1 LRKTRNDEAESPD
14 GRPAPHTQHVRMST
28 YAVLWSEEGCDV
40 LAGKL
45 ELAETGLCFGGRH
58 QHDVAYSD
66 IDSVHVARR
75 AADRVR
81 GAATLVLELASGSV
95 LRIGSVSGAG
105 IVSELG
111 EQLAVRSG
119 ARR

>member
-1 LRKTRNDEAESPD
+1 
-14 GRPAPHTQHVRMST
+14 MSS

-45 ELAETGLCFGGRH
+45 ELADDGLSFGGRDR
-58 QHDVAYSD
+58 HDVAYTD
-66 IDSVHVARR
+66 IDGVRVARR

-81 GAATLVLELASGSV
+81 GAATLVLELAGGSI
-95 LRIGSVSGAG
+95 LRIGSVGGAG

-111 EQLAVRSG
+111 EQLA
-119 ARR
+119 ARRGGRR

>member
-1 LRKTRNDEAESPD
+1 
-14 GRPAPHTQHVRMST
+14 MSS

-45 ELAETGLCFGGRH
+45 ELADSGLSFGGRH
-58 QHDVAYSD
+58 RHDVPYAD

-81 GAATLVLELASGSV
+81 GAATLVLELAGGSV
-95 LRIGSVSGAG
+95 LRIASVGGAG

-111 EQLAVRSG
+111 EQVAARSR

>member
-1 LRKTRNDEAESPD
+1 
-14 GRPAPHTQHVRMST
+14 MSS

-45 ELAETGLCFGGRH
+45 ELAETGLSFGGRRR
-58 QHDVAYSD
+58 HDVAYSD
-66 IDSVHVARR
+66 IDGVHVARR

-95 LRIGSVSGAG
+95 LRIGSVGGPG

-111 EQLAVRSG
+111 EQLAARSG

>member
-1 LRKTRNDEAESPD
+1 MAS
-14 GRPAPHTQHVRMST
+14 
-28 YAVLWSEEGCDV
+28 YAVLWSEDGCDV

-45 ELAETGLCFGGRH
+45 ELAQDGLHFGGRH
-58 QHDVAYSD
+58 RHDVAYAD
-66 IDSVHVARR
+66 IDAVHVARR

-81 GAATLVLELASGSV
+81 GAATLVLDLAGGSV
-95 LRIGSVSGAG
+95 LRIGSVGGAG

-119 ARR
+119 AHR

>member
-1 LRKTRNDEAESPD
+1 MAE
-14 GRPAPHTQHVRMST
+14 GRPERKMLAMSS

-45 ELAETGLCFGGRH
+45 ELAEDGLSFGGRH
-58 QHDVAYSD
+58 EHDVAYGD
-66 IDSVHVARR
+66 IDAVRVARR

-81 GAATLVLELASGSV
+81 GAATLVLELAGGST
-95 LRIGSVSGAG
+95 LRIASVGGAG

-111 EQLAVRSG
+111 EQLAARSD

>member
-1 LRKTRNDEAESPD
+1 MADARGDR
-14 GRPAPHTQHVRMST
+14 RMWQMSS

-45 ELAETGLCFGGRH
+45 ELAPDHLSFGGRH
-58 QHDVAYSD
+58 PHDVAYAD
-66 IDSVHVARR
+66 IDAVHVARR

-81 GAATLVLELASGSV
+81 GAATLVLELAGGSV
-95 LRIGSVSGAG
+95 LRIGSVGGAG

-111 EQLAVRSG
+111 EQLAARSA

>member
-1 LRKTRNDEAESPD
+1 
-14 GRPAPHTQHVRMST
+14 MSS
-28 YAVLWSEEGCDV
+28 YAVLWSEEGYDV

-45 ELAETGLCFGGRH
+45 EFVDDGLSFGGHH
-58 QHDVAYSD
+58 QHDVAYAD
-66 IDSVHVARR
+66 IDAVHVARR

-81 GAATLVLELASGSV
+81 GVATLVLELAGGSV
-95 LRIGSVSGAG
+95 LRIGSVGGPG

-111 EQLAVRSG
+111 EQLVARSG

>member
-1 LRKTRNDEAESPD
+1 
-14 GRPAPHTQHVRMST
+14 MSS

-45 ELAETGLCFGGRH
+45 ELAEDRLSFGGRH
-58 QHDVAYSD
+58 EHDVAYSD
-66 IDSVHVARR
+66 IDAVRVARR

-81 GAATLVLELASGSV
+81 GAATLILELAGGSI
-95 LRIGSVSGAG
+95 LRIGSIGGAG

-111 EQLAVRSG
+111 EQLVARSD

>member
-1 LRKTRNDEAESPD
+1 MAS
-14 GRPAPHTQHVRMST
+14 

-45 ELAETGLCFGGRH
+45 ELADDGLCFGGRH
-58 QHDVAYSD
+58 RHDVAYAD
-66 IDSVHVARR
+66 IDAVRVARR
-75 AADRVR
+75 TADRVR
-81 GAATLVLELASGSV
+81 GAATLVLELAGGSV
-95 LRIGSVSGAG
+95 LRIGSVGGAG
-105 IVSELG
+105 VVSELG